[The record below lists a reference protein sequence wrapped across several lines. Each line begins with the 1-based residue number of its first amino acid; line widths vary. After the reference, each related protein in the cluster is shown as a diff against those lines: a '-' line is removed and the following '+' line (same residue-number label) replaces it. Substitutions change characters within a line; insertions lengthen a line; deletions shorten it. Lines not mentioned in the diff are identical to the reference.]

1 MDMVIGA
8 VLLLAGYEVIVRIL
22 QRNRIIATRQAREK
36 MHAAIQRLDRV
47 GRVIQ

>member
-1 MDMVIGA
+1 MDIVIGS

-22 QRNRIIATRQAREK
+22 QRNRVIATRQAREK
-36 MHAAIQRLDRV
+36 FSEALQRLERV